1 MEVVRWGM
9 EAVRWGRGMEGE
21 SAEQNK
27 NYCNSEK
34 HHKS

>member
-1 MEVVRWGM
+1 MEV
-9 EAVRWGRGMEGE
+9 VRWGRGMEDGVEGE
-21 SAEQNK
+21 SAESGRQNK